1 MVWKRSSLATGAR
14 KRRQLLP
21 TPPTWD
27 ANFTSDGSAVVLR
40 LLAFD
45 SPICTKSLTTAPTHL
60 PELDERR
67 AHGQDTRLG
76 GSEDRPSVARLG
88 DTSTRNSRLALV
100 RAFSEHIV
108 ITGSVLGA
116 VMQVQQPTSPTFSHV
131 EQIARIRSDDCHER
145 PHPHPRTGLRHIRLA
160 KDDHEQGQDDDP
172 CVEPAKQRRHEPTGA
187 ACPPASKL
195 MRSRRRTTS
204 RGPHSIA
211 TPTAT
216 ASLHML
222 PSAWPRFAL
231 PHAGDT
237 DEEARGCR
245 APNLSLR
252 TSTSYLPLHDDDDD
266 DDAVALSAHLNP
278 ALLLAAAVIPTGKQR
293 LAILSPRSHLS
304 WLATQPTRR
313 RPEEARLHLALRL
326 FHRAAPHRTAPHRI
340 ALLCTPAS
348 PHKLLAYS

>member
-1 MVWKRSSLATGAR
+1 
-14 KRRQLLP
+14 
-21 TPPTWD
+21 
-27 ANFTSDGSAVVLR
+27 
-40 LLAFD
+40 
-45 SPICTKSLTTAPTHL
+45 
-60 PELDERR
+60 
-67 AHGQDTRLG
+67 
-76 GSEDRPSVARLG
+76 
-88 DTSTRNSRLALV
+88 
-100 RAFSEHIV
+100 
-108 ITGSVLGA
+108 
-116 VMQVQQPTSPTFSHV
+116 
-131 EQIARIRSDDCHER
+131 
-145 PHPHPRTGLRHIRLA
+145 
-160 KDDHEQGQDDDP
+160 
-172 CVEPAKQRRHEPTGA
+172 
-187 ACPPASKL
+187 
-195 MRSRRRTTS
+195 
-204 RGPHSIA
+204 
-211 TPTAT
+211 
-216 ASLHML
+216 ML

-245 APNLSLR
+245 APNLSLQPR
-252 TSTSYLPLHDDDDD
+252 LHFARKLHDDDDDD